1 MGTLGSFSLS
11 RNATRFDHDEAAG
24 LDAERAF
31 EYHLLERRMS
41 LEAACVQTNAPSRCS
56 NQRGPS
62 IPQRLDPH
70 STCSS
75 GRACHPHACSACP
88 QRLCPKDSSPP
99 RLRSSESTVP
109 TPRRRGGSAAAG
121 GLPHACSD
129 CACLPVM
136 PDKPPATSA
145 ASILRRL
152 PRGPRRGGPYS
163 FDAAFKLTTA
173 TQRSP

>member
-1 MGTLGSFSLS
+1 MRRLASSHQQAFLFSLS

-129 CACLPVM
+129 CACLP
-136 PDKPPATSA
+136 
-145 ASILRRL
+145 
-152 PRGPRRGGPYS
+152 RGPRRGGPYS
-163 FDAAFKLTTA
+163 FDAAFKLTTT